1 MNIAMTKPFTLSPLV
16 DLAHQKN
23 DAATRKLG
31 KLNQQQQNAQAKMA
45 ALQQYRRDYA
55 AQFEEAAKQG
65 MSPMDMQNFQRFIER
80 LDQAI
85 QQQLIEI
92 EKASSSVKTGR
103 HELMDTT
110 RKMKSFDTLAQ
121 RHADNEKKHEAK
133 ADQRQQDEQSGRFSA
148 MHRADKKNAN
158 Q

>member
-1 MNIAMTKPFTLSPLV
+1 MNTVMTKPFTLAPLV

-23 DAATRKLG
+23 EAATRKLG
-31 KLNQQQQNAQAKMA
+31 KLNQQQQAAQDKLA

-55 AQFEEAAKQG
+55 TQFEEAAKQG
-65 MSPMDMQNFQRFIER
+65 MTPMDMQNFQLFIGR

-85 QQQLIEI
+85 QQQLQEI
-92 EKASSSVKTGR
+92 ERANTSVRTGR

-110 RKMKSFDTLAQ
+110 RKMRSFDTLAQ
-121 RHADNEKKHEAK
+121 RHADNEKKLEAK

-148 MHRADKKNAN
+148 MHRADKQGTN
-158 Q
+158 

>member
-31 KLNQQQQNAQAKMA
+31 KLNQQQQNALAKMA
-45 ALQQYRRDYA
+45 ALQQYRRDYS

-65 MSPMDMQNFQRFIER
+65 MTPMDMQNFQRFIER

-85 QQQLIEI
+85 KQQQLEI
-92 EKASSSVKTGR
+92 ERAGNSVQKGR
-103 HELMDTT
+103 HELLDTT

-121 RHADNEKKHEAK
+121 RHADAEKQLEAK

-148 MHRADKKNAN
+148 MHRTDRTN
-158 Q
+158 

>member
-1 MNIAMTKPFTLSPLV
+1 MTKPFTLSPLV

-23 DAATRKLG
+23 EAATRKLG
-31 KLNQQQQNAQAKMA
+31 KLNQQQQNAQAKLA

-55 AQFEEAAKQG
+55 EQFEQAAKQG

-85 QQQLIEI
+85 QQQLGEI
-92 EKASSSVKTGR
+92 ERARASVQTGR

-110 RKMKSFDTLAQ
+110 RKMKSFDALAQ
-121 RHADNEKKHEAK
+121 RHADNEKILEAK

-148 MHRADKKNAN
+148 MQRADKQGTN
-158 Q
+158 

>member
-1 MNIAMTKPFTLSPLV
+1 MTKPFTLAPLV

-31 KLNQQQQNAQAKMA
+31 KLNQQQQNAQAKLA
-45 ALQQYRRDYA
+45 ALQQYRREYS

-65 MSPMDMQNFQRFIER
+65 MTPTDMVNFQNFIGR

-85 QQQLIEI
+85 RQQQGEI
-92 EKASSSVKTGR
+92 EKAKSSVQTGR

-110 RKMKSFDTLAQ
+110 RKMRSFDALAD
-121 RHADNEKKHEAK
+121 RHAENEKRLEAK
-133 ADQRQQDEQSGRFSA
+133 AEQRQQDEQSGRFSA
-148 MHRADKKNAN
+148 QHRTDKQDSN

>member
-1 MNIAMTKPFTLSPLV
+1 MTKPFTLSPLV

-31 KLNQQQQNAQAKMA
+31 KLNQQQQHAQAKMA

-55 AQFEEAAKQG
+55 AQFEEAARQG

-85 QQQLIEI
+85 QQQQAEI
-92 EKASSSVKTGR
+92 ARAGSSVQTGR
-103 HELMDTT
+103 RELMDTT
-110 RKMKSFDTLAQ
+110 RKMKSFDALAQ
-121 RHADNEKKHEAK
+121 RHADNEKKLEAK

-148 MHRADKKNAN
+148 LHRTDRKN
-158 Q
+158 